1 MIDFNK
7 FTNFLKNYFEHC
19 KNQGWR
25 KFIFFFLLRF
35 SVYLTPVLL
44 ALPKV
49 SDKVNQNWWCIVSF
63 FIFNLFLFILM
74 EYVST
79 KKIFDEEEKIIAKY
93 DEDIEDIENSHS
105 VDLKNAEDEIISLN
119 DEIEEKQDQIN
130 DLELRL
136 QSYRKKHDKLTE
148 TIGMYS
154 GILDSNIQKF
164 IFQLFKSLELG
175 HHDRISL
182 YRRDEIKSDF
192 VILTRHSKNEEF
204 KKQARQ
210 TYPHDEGFI
219 SKCWGSEPIFYID
232 MMDPFPNVE
241 DEDGFNAYF
250 EKYYS
255 NRGIKFNPDVLRNI
269 SMKSRSF
276 YVRNIYN
283 ESQEKTFG
291 VLVIESID
299 PKIGNF
305 SSGEEIT
312 KRLDDDPLIMPYL
325 YYLMNNNLN

>member
-1 MIDFNK
+1 MNYFNK
-7 FTNFLKNYFEHC
+7 FTDFLKNYFEHC
-19 KNQGWR
+19 KNQGWK
-25 KFIFFFLLRF
+25 KFFAFFLLRF
-35 SVYLTPVLL
+35 AVYLVPVLL
-44 ALPKV
+44 AFPKI
-49 SDKVNQNWWCIVSF
+49 SDIVNQHWCYIVLF
-63 FIFNLFLFILM
+63 CIFNLILFVLM

-79 KKIFDEEEKIIAKY
+79 KKIFDEEEKIIEKY
-93 DEDIEDIENSHS
+93 KQDIEDIENIHS
-105 VDLKNAEDEIISLN
+105 VDLKKAEDDIISLN
-119 DEIEEKQDQIN
+119 DEVEEKQDQIN
-130 DLELRL
+130 DLESSL
-136 QSYRKKHDKLTE
+136 QYYIKQHDKLTE

-154 GILDSNIQKF
+154 GIIDSNIQKF
-164 IFQLFKSLELG
+164 IFQLFKSLKLG

-192 VILTRHSKNEEF
+192 VILTRYSKNEEY
-204 KKQARQ
+204 KKQARK

-232 MMDPFPNVE
+232 MMDEFPNVE
-241 DEDGFNAYF
+241 DEDEFNTYF

-255 NRGIKFNPDVLRNI
+255 NQGIKFSPDVLRNI

-276 YVRNIYN
+276 YVRNIYD
-283 ESQEKTFG
+283 ESQERTFG

-305 SSGEEIT
+305 SSEEEIT